1 MTKSACRR
9 LALLVLLALPAVAPH
24 AEPYLA
30 VRQGY
35 ACGQCHISATGGGM
49 RTEFG
54 NIFAANV
61 LPARPAQGGEDPW
74 TGRLGRF
81 VSLGVNVR
89 ADWMR
94 DEVPGQPATSE
105 FDLAE
110 ARLYLWFEPLPGR
123 LGVYLDER
131 LAPDAADNLETYVR
145 YAPEGSAWY
154 ARAGKFYLPF
164 GLRLED
170 DSAFVRRVPAI
181 NMTTPDEGA
190 ELGWQSARWSMQLA
204 LSNGSG
210 GGAEVDTG
218 KMLTGQAVYVDP
230 RWRIGLAASFN
241 DADAGD
247 RRAVSLF
254 GGLRTGPLAWLG
266 EAVAVED
273 DGFPEGQRRLL
284 AALLEANWQ
293 LRQGHNLK
301 LTAEWHDPDD
311 DVAEDEQTR
320 WSLVYEFT
328 PLPFLQLR
336 AGARLNDGIPQNDLQ
351 NAHAYF
357 LQVHG
362 FF

>member
-1 MTKSACRR
+1 MTRFARQR
-9 LALLVLLALPAVAPH
+9 LALLALVIAPMVSPQ

-30 VRQGY
+30 VQQGY
-35 ACGQCHISATGGGM
+35 ACGQCHLSATGGGL

-54 NIFAANV
+54 NVFAANV
-61 LPARPAQGGEDPW
+61 LPARPAQGGEEAW
-74 TGRLGRF
+74 SGRLGRF
-81 VSLGVNVR
+81 LSTGGNVR
-89 ADWMR
+89 ADWSR
-94 DEVPGQPATSE
+94 VEVPGQPATSE
-105 FDLAE
+105 FDLVE

-123 LGVYLDER
+123 LGVYVDER
-131 LAPDAADNLETYVR
+131 VAPDAADNLETYVR
-145 YAPEGSAWY
+145 YVPQGSAWY

-181 NMTTPDEGA
+181 NMTTPDEGL
-190 ELGWQSARWSMQLA
+190 ELGWQSTQWSVQLA

-218 KMLTGQAVYVDP
+218 KLLTGQVAYVDP
-230 RWRIGLAASFN
+230 RGRIGLAASFN

-266 EAVAVED
+266 EVVAVED
-273 DGFPEGQRRLL
+273 DGFPDGRRLL
-284 AALLEANWQ
+284 LATLLEANWRV
-293 LRQGHNLK
+293 RQGHNLK
-301 LTAEWHDPDD
+301 VSAEWHDPDD
-311 DVAEDEQTR
+311 TVAEDEQTR
-320 WSLVYEFT
+320 WSLVYEYT

-336 AGARLNDGIPQNDLQ
+336 AGARRNDGIPQNDLQ
-351 NAHAYF
+351 NARAYF
-357 LQVHG
+357 VQLHG